1 MILGTSEASSKETMA
16 RATLLTGPAV
26 RFHYRADHPTRR
38 LRHITLSARS
48 CSCWN
53 VLRQSRSS
61 MARESHVRSD
71 SRVSHT
77 HHRPTRR
84 KLTKK
89 DRSYEPPILSVS
101 SAILTILEK
110 PMRCTANLKRLV

>member
-1 MILGTSEASSKETMA
+1 MILGTSEASLMETRMT
-16 RATLLTGPAV
+16 ATLLTGPAA
-26 RFHYRADHPTRR
+26 RFHYRADHLTPH

-53 VLRQSRSS
+53 VLRQSKSS

-71 SRVSHT
+71 SRDSHT

-89 DRSYEPPILSVS
+89 GHSYEPPILSVS
-101 SAILTILEK
+101 LAILTI
-110 PMRCTANLKRLV
+110 

>member
-1 MILGTSEASSKETMA
+1 MILATSEASSKETRM

-26 RFHYRADHPTRR
+26 RFHYRADHPTPR

-53 VLRQSRSS
+53 VLRQSRSWT
-61 MARESHVRSD
+61 ARESHVRSN
-71 SRVSHT
+71 SRDSHT
-77 HHRPTRR
+77 HHRPTET

-89 DRSYEPPILSVS
+89 DRCYEPPILSAS
-101 SAILTILEK
+101 SAILTI
-110 PMRCTANLKRLV
+110 